1 MMSKHHKISIC
12 MLCVLILLLCIVGCQ
27 EKKRT
32 PQEMSDDELRIAVLS
47 EVNLSEMWYYSNED
61 YTLNIPIGISL
72 MVEKYPAFREAVER
86 DVFDGV
92 DALAM
97 KEFLGDRE
105 CIATEEE
112 RETFLTEYQGWKESF
127 GGKFVN
133 SKTLEPYRNM
143 LEVEWKRDAGT
154 GRYEYPINAKSEE
167 WTLLTESGKRAV
179 CKIPQAVLDDITDD
193 ELVDLV
199 LKYPL
204 LVETVTEDEFFR
216 GFEKVSE
223 YFEPLKSMHEKRLL
237 QKYTEEELEDKL
249 EQSPEIAITFVEN
262 YLKTYGD

>member
-1 MMSKHHKISIC
+1 MRKNHKISIC
-12 MLCVLILLLCIVGCQ
+12 ILCFLVLLQCVVGCQ

-47 EVNLSEMWYYSNED
+47 EMNLSEMWYYSNED

-72 MVEKYPAFREAVER
+72 MVEKYPVFREAVER
-86 DVFDGV
+86 EVFDGA
-92 DALAM
+92 DAIAM
-97 KEFLGDRE
+97 KELLENRE
-105 CIATEEE
+105 CVATEEE
-112 RETFLTEYQGWKESF
+112 RETFLMEYQGWKESF
-127 GGKFVN
+127 GGKLVD
-133 SKTLEPYRNM
+133 SEILEPYRTL
-143 LEVEWKRDAGT
+143 LEVKWERDAGT
-154 GRYEYPINAKSEE
+154 GQYEYPINAKSEE

-216 GFEKVSE
+216 GFEKVSA
-223 YFEPLKSMHEKRLL
+223 YFEPLKIMHEKGLL

-262 YLKTYGD
+262 YFKTYGD